1 MKIYHNPR
9 CRKSREVLSILH
21 DNNINYEVVLYLK
34 NPPTPNELK
43 NIINMLK
50 ITPFEL
56 IRKEEVVYKNNFK
69 NKELTD
75 EEYID
80 IMCLY
85 PVLIQRPIVIK
96 DNNAVLGRPPINVLD
111 LLNKK

>member
-9 CRKSREVLSILH
+9 CRKSREVLSILS
-21 DNNINYEVVLYLK
+21 DNNINYEIILYLT
-34 NPPTPNELK
+34 NPPNPEKLK
-43 NIINMLK
+43 SIIQMLN

-56 IRKEEVVYKNNFK
+56 IRKEESIYKNNFK
-69 NKELTD
+69 NKEFTD

-80 IMCLY
+80 LMCLY